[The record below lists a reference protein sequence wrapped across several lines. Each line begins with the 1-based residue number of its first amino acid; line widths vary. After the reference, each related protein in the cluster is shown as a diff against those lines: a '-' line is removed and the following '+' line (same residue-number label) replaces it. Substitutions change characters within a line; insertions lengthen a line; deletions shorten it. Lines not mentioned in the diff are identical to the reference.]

1 MKTLIAIAFESVLVA
16 YRDGERNGERLA
28 ALMAARFMATVPRA
42 EGIGWEYSVDAGK
55 VFVHVCFKAEEK
67 AVMGTWSWWEDGVT
81 PPFPFRVGEVI
92 ADLDEF
98 DWEVN

>member
-1 MKTLIAIAFESVLVA
+1 MKTLIALAFESVLVA
-16 YRDGERNGERLA
+16 HRDGEWRGERLA

-42 EGIGWEYSVDAGK
+42 EELGWEYSVEGGK
-55 VFVHVCFKAEEK
+55 VLFYACFKVEDK

-81 PPFPFRVGEVI
+81 PPFPFRVGEVL

-98 DWEVN
+98 EWEVN